1 MKYLALTSSLNRF
14 FKSFLFI
21 STLIITTSL
30 FSQQT
35 VSVDDTSYTEEE
47 LVNQLVDNNCITES
61 NIKISSK
68 QSVASF
74 NNNGGSFPISKGIII
89 RTGNAKNSEG
99 SYSNTN
105 LSSKNSINGDSDLQK
120 ISDNEGGIS
129 DITDVGSLE
138 FNFTPVGKNF
148 SFKYIF
154 ASNEYGEFQCEGRD
168 LFAIILTNIETGESF
183 NLTTLPDNT
192 NVSVKNIRNTSNN
205 ILCSSNNEALFDTYY
220 PTPTT
225 SSNINMRGVSK
236 VLTASADVIPNNE
249 YKIKFVIGD
258 YGNSD
263 FDSAVFIEAGSF
275 NNTLD
280 LRKDKELCNGENIT
294 VDSGFLKT
302 DNFNFVWTK
311 DNTPLTTETGTKII
325 IDSPGTYGLTITS
338 LTDATCLLRD
348 NIEITTINATQPDD
362 VNICSNNTIIN
373 IPNEVEGQILD
384 SVDPSNYSISYFTTE
399 SDSNSNANPIPNP
412 TNYQTTVNTF
422 TLWARVSINS
432 TNCFDIVSFN
442 VSINPL
448 PLVDNLPDAYVCLEY
463 ILPTLTNGEY
473 YTQSKGEGTR
483 LDVGTPIIVNNTTIY
498 IFNNNTN
505 DCSEES
511 FFKVYIAN
519 DFDIDLE
526 YCESFTIPSTPL
538 GKFYKNENGVD
549 EIIPGTDL
557 TADTTVYFY
566 SELNGEVCSEKK
578 FELIITPLPLIDTLP
593 DIVTCA
599 PVTLDPLTNGR
610 YFTGNLG
617 TGTEFFAGDIIT
629 SSKNLYIYNIDEES
643 GCDKQSEEF
652 FKITI
657 INPDDFIDVTSC
669 DNYIIPN
676 KSVGEYYTDSSRS
689 VIIPSG
695 TPITVSQTV
704 YYYADEVTTST
715 NCTGYEFLITINPL
729 PEVDQLPDLINCIDD
744 LPILPTL
751 VNGNYFTGRNG
762 TGTPLSAGDTINSTR
777 IIYIYNKNATT
788 GCDNEASF
796 RVTIKPLPTIQTI
809 FSFSVCE
816 PYTLPTLS
824 FGAKFFTQADGQG
837 TELFPGDVIEETQQI
852 FIYNQDT
859 EITTCAN
866 QKDFTVTIL
875 NIEVDELDDVKACE
889 FYTLLPLVKPGNYYT
904 NANKTGLLNAGDKIT
919 TTQTIYIIGDDT
931 RFFPCQN
938 LSSFEVNVFYEPNLT
953 DLGVVDNIEK
963 CGSLILPSITNP
975 DITVEYYRDLN
986 RTDLILPTEYT
997 ITDAG
1002 TQTIHVR
1009 AYPTENP
1016 DCYSDG
1022 SFSITVYPLL
1032 EIDAKG
1038 GAICIDPTTNETN
1051 NPFLIESNIDTS
1063 IYDVKWYLE
1072 GDQLNATSVANW
1084 SAVKTGTYTIEATRI
1099 NPINI
1104 NDCDYSPIEVVIES
1118 SNPEFEVNFLSDN
1131 FSDLYAIEIV
1141 TINEG
1146 LGNYTYSL
1154 DAVNF
1159 QTSNIFQNIKPG
1171 IYTVTVRDLTTI
1183 CNDIQIEF
1191 TALNNPTYF
1200 NPTNNTWN
1208 ITDLADDL
1216 TATINIF
1223 DRYGTLI
1230 ATIKPSGEGWNG
1242 LNNNGNKMPSTDYW
1256 YILNYTNVDGNPA
1269 VYRSHFS
1276 LIRK

>member
-1 MKYLALTSSLNRF
+1 MKHLTFKTSNPNRF
-14 FKSFLFI
+14 FKSIIFVA
-21 STLIITTSL
+21 TLLLTSSI
-30 FSQQT
+30 FSQT
-35 VSVDDTSYTEEE
+35 VTIDDTKTAEE
-47 LVNQLVDNNCITES
+47 LANQLIDNSCINLS
-61 NIKISSK
+61 NVGISSSK
-68 QSVASF
+68 SVATF
-74 NNNGGSFPISKGIII
+74 NNNGGDFPISEGIII
-89 RTGNAKNSEG
+89 RTGNAKDTEG
-99 SYSNTN
+99 PFTNTK
-105 LSSKNSINGDSDLQK
+105 LSSEITVKGDSNLQA
-120 ISDNEGGIS
+120 ISNAEGGTS

-138 FNFTPVGKNF
+138 FNFTPVGKKF

-220 PTPTT
+220 ATPTT
-225 SSNINMRGVSK
+225 SSNINMRGFSK
-236 VLTASADVIPNNE
+236 VLTASTDVIPNNE

-311 DNTPLTTETGTKII
+311 DNTPLTSETETKII

-362 VNICSNNTIIN
+362 VEICSNDTIIN

-399 SDSNSNANPIPNP
+399 SDANSNVNPIPNP
-412 TNYQTTVNTF
+412 TNYQTTVNMF

-432 TNCFDIVSFN
+432 TNCFDIVNFD

-599 PVTLDPLTNGR
+599 LVTLDPLTNGR
-610 YFTGNLG
+610 YFTGNRG

-629 SSKNLYIYNIDEES
+629 SSKNLYIYNKDEES
-643 GCDKQSEEF
+643 GCEKQSDEF

-669 DNYIIPN
+669 DNYILPN
-676 KSVGEYYTDSSRS
+676 KSVGEYYTDSTRS
-689 VIIPSG
+689 IIIPSG
-695 TPITVSQTV
+695 TVITASQTV

-715 NCTGYEFLITINPL
+715 NCTEL
-729 PEVDQLPDLINCIDD
+729 
-744 LPILPTL
+744 
-751 VNGNYFTGRNG
+751 
-762 TGTPLSAGDTINSTR
+762 
-777 IIYIYNKNATT
+777 
-788 GCDNEASF
+788 
-796 RVTIKPLPTIQTI
+796 RV
-809 FSFSVCE
+809 
-816 PYTLPTLS
+816 
-824 FGAKFFTQADGQG
+824 
-837 TELFPGDVIEETQQI
+837 
-852 FIYNQDT
+852 
-859 EITTCAN
+859 
-866 QKDFTVTIL
+866 
-875 NIEVDELDDVKACE
+875 
-889 FYTLLPLVKPGNYYT
+889 
-904 NANKTGLLNAGDKIT
+904 
-919 TTQTIYIIGDDT
+919 
-931 RFFPCQN
+931 
-938 LSSFEVNVFYEPNLT
+938 
-953 DLGVVDNIEK
+953 
-963 CGSLILPSITNP
+963 
-975 DITVEYYRDLN
+975 
-986 RTDLILPTEYT
+986 
-997 ITDAG
+997 
-1002 TQTIHVR
+1002 
-1009 AYPTENP
+1009 
-1016 DCYSDG
+1016 
-1022 SFSITVYPLL
+1022 
-1032 EIDAKG
+1032 
-1038 GAICIDPTTNETN
+1038 
-1051 NPFLIESNIDTS
+1051 
-1063 IYDVKWYLE
+1063 
-1072 GDQLNATSVANW
+1072 
-1084 SAVKTGTYTIEATRI
+1084 
-1099 NPINI
+1099 
-1104 NDCDYSPIEVVIES
+1104 
-1118 SNPEFEVNFLSDN
+1118 
-1131 FSDLYAIEIV
+1131 
-1141 TINEG
+1141 
-1146 LGNYTYSL
+1146 
-1154 DAVNF
+1154 
-1159 QTSNIFQNIKPG
+1159 
-1171 IYTVTVRDLTTI
+1171 
-1183 CNDIQIEF
+1183 
-1191 TALNNPTYF
+1191 
-1200 NPTNNTWN
+1200 
-1208 ITDLADDL
+1208 
-1216 TATINIF
+1216 
-1223 DRYGTLI
+1223 
-1230 ATIKPSGEGWNG
+1230 
-1242 LNNNGNKMPSTDYW
+1242 
-1256 YILNYTNVDGNPA
+1256 LNYN
-1269 VYRSHFS
+1269 
-1276 LIRK
+1276 